1 MKITVGVFFGGCSVE
16 HEVSVISGLQAF
28 AALDRNKYEPVPV
41 YQSKDGLFYTGEKLR
56 YMESFKNIENKLDYL
71 SLR

>member
-1 MKITVGVFFGGCSVE
+1 MKIAVGVFFGGCSVE

-41 YQSKDGLFYTGEKLR
+41 YQSKDGLFYMNGSVR
-56 YMESFKNIENKLDYL
+56 
-71 SLR
+71 

>member
-28 AALDRNKYEPVPV
+28 AALPDTLNALAEI
-41 YQSKDGLFYTGEKLR
+41 SEKLLGHL
-56 YMESFKNIENKLDYL
+56 KTI
-71 SLR
+71 

>member
-41 YQSKDGLFYTGEKLR
+41 YQSKDGLFYTGEK
-56 YMESFKNIENKLDYL
+56 
-71 SLR
+71 